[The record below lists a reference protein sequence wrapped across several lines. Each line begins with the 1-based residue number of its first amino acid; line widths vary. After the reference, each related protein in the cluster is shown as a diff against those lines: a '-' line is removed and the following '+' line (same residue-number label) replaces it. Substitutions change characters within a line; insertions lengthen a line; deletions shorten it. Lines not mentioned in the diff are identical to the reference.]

1 MFTPLEDSDDSVVQ
15 IRRTIPLSQR
25 CLLHFNL
32 PTETFALINA
42 TFVAVATILGTG
54 ILALPVKLSHSGM
67 APFSV
72 TFTLCLFM
80 QLATVILMV
89 ELLQRTHAEIG
100 TQQNNSVINDPNS
113 HRSSSSS
120 IQIDAIELVTKSS
133 NVNESKTPTTST
145 DLQSQSQS
153 QPQSSLETVNIQT
166 TSIFNESFSS
176 SFNLS
181 TATTTTAPSNPLSLD
196 PKRLPDL
203 HRMGRFFL
211 KRKWMAYMFDCSVVL
226 HFCAAMI
233 SYNLAGPEAYGDLF
247 NVQYDAL
254 ILPFWLLYV
263 SFIVLGRAVVQPTI
277 SFLTFFKCTLF
288 LAVLA
293 ATGAVGNVTNISSNN
308 GWSNIMEPYLVGT
321 FKIKSERERAGCMI
335 SISITLSLSFNSVS
349 FVILSF
355 FFSYSKTHQTS
366 LFFNI

>member
-133 NVNESKTPTTST
+133 NVNESKTPTSPT

-181 TATTTTAPSNPLSLD
+181 TATTTSPPSNPLCLD

-321 FKIKSERERAGCMI
+321 FK
-335 SISITLSLSFNSVS
+335 SIAKESVMD
-349 FVILSF
+349 V
-355 FFSYSKTHQTS
+355 
-366 LFFNI
+366 